1 MYIRQD
7 ERHGF
12 GGARVEVLGD
22 AGRGT
27 ASAGAEVDADGGGE
41 CVGAEF
47 AVEEGGADLGGAAG
61 EEDGDAGVPDEGEGV
76 LDAGSEEGME
86 PGGGKRL
93 AEVGMTR
100 AVQLGQMWTYQ
111 GWSSISKRCR
121 RGRKGAMLC
130 DVPTEQTHV
139 VRER

>member
-22 AGRGT
+22 ARRGT

-86 PGGGKRL
+86 PGGGMRL
-93 AEVGMTR
+93 AEVGHD
-100 AVQLGQMWTYQ
+100 Q
-111 GWSSISKRCR
+111 GSSI
-121 RGRKGAMLC
+121 GTDV
-130 DVPTEQTHV
+130 DVPGLVIDLKEMHTREKGRHV
-139 VRER
+139 VRCAD